1 MTDHGVITTTLTEL
15 SKALENAFLDIET
28 RKKTVYSESGR
39 FPFLAFVHYFCRYFE
54 DRLTVKVDPDGTGDF
69 KKTCFE
75 VDGVKLPTGLYV
87 GFTSATGDLT
97 DNHDV
102 VSFKIWQLDSKN
114 DKGEKRHEMKP
125 EVLNLAPKESMK
137 GLFCNFSTVFN
148 GFFRRTVIRRRLG
161 LLYFH
166 PDSHHR
172 RWSRFLLLPRTRES
186 ICQTLLLNWIALPVV
201 KMIRTPKPSAT
212 DPIES

>member
-39 FPFLAFVHYFCRYFE
+39 FPFLAFFHYFCRYFE

-125 EVLNLAPKESMK
+125 EVLNLAPKEAVK
-137 GLFCNFSTVFN
+137 GLFCIFRRFLTVF
-148 GFFRRTVIRRRLG
+148 F
-161 LLYFH
+161 
-166 PDSHHR
+166 
-172 RWSRFLLLPRTRES
+172 
-186 ICQTLLLNWIALPVV
+186 
-201 KMIRTPKPSAT
+201 
-212 DPIES
+212 

>member
-15 SKALENAFLDIET
+15 SKTLENAFLDIET

-39 FPFLAFVHYFCRYFE
+39 LSSVACLFIPFCRYFE

-125 EVLNLAPKESMK
+125 EVLNLAPKEAVK
-137 GLFCNFSTVFN
+137 GLFFLFSTVFN
-148 GFFRRTVIRRRLG
+148 CFFRRTVIRRRLG

-172 RWSRFLLLPRTRES
+172 RRSRFLLLPRT
-186 ICQTLLLNWIALPVV
+186 
-201 KMIRTPKPSAT
+201 
-212 DPIES
+212 

>member
-1 MTDHGVITTTLTEL
+1 L
-15 SKALENAFLDIET
+15 
-28 RKKTVYSESGR
+28 
-39 FPFLAFVHYFCRYFE
+39 FVNSFFRYFE

-114 DKGEKRHEMKP
+114 DNFKGEKRHEMKP
-125 EVLNLAPKESMK
+125 EVLNLAPKEAVK
-137 GLFCNFSTVFN
+137 GLFCIFSTLFN
-148 GFFRRTVIRRRLG
+148 CIFQKNRHLEAAGAS
-161 LLYFH
+161 LL
-166 PDSHHR
+166 S
-172 RWSRFLLLPRTRES
+172 S
-186 ICQTLLLNWIALPVV
+186 
-201 KMIRTPKPSAT
+201 
-212 DPIES
+212 